1 MKLKRERSRSVK
13 YDDEKGYEP
22 FIEESGQYS
31 DINDMYKHRSNHRNN
46 NNNLNLH
53 PDGAGGQLFHSPSF
67 SHSDMDQFSVD
78 LASPAIAP

>member
-1 MKLKRERSRSVK
+1 MKRERSKSVK
-13 YDDEKGYEP
+13 YDDENGYEP
-22 FIEESGQYS
+22 FIEESGQLS
-31 DINDMYKHRSNHRNN
+31 ELNENVKHRSNYQ
-46 NNNLNLH
+46 NNLM